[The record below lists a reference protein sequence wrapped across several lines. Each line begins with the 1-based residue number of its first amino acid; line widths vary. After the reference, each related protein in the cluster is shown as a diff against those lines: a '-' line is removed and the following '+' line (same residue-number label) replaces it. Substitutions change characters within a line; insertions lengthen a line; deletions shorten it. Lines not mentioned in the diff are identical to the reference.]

1 MERADLSD
9 SEARATGE
17 DEVQEIRR
25 SVAALCGKFPGKY
38 WREKDRE
45 RAYPAEF
52 VKALSEAGFLAV
64 LIPEQYGGAGLG
76 IRAAAAIMEEIH
88 KSGCNGAA
96 CHAQMY
102 IMGTILR
109 HGSEKQKSQWLPKI
123 ASGELRLQAF
133 GVSEPTSGTDTLS
146 LRTMAARDGDV
157 YVVNGQKVW
166 TSRAEHS
173 DLMLLLARTTPKDE
187 VEKRSEGLSVFLVD
201 MREALGNGLSI
212 KPIRTMINHAT
223 TEIFFDN
230 VRVPAENLIG
240 VEGRGFKYV
249 LDGMNAERTLIA
261 AECIGDA
268 RWFIEK
274 AVAYAKE
281 RIVFDRPIGRNQGV
295 QFPIAQAYAATE
307 AAALMVDRAVELF
320 DRGEPSGA
328 EANMA
333 KLLAAEASWKA
344 ADMCLQTHGGFGFA
358 EEYDIE
364 RKFRETRL
372 YGIAPIST
380 NLILSYIAEHVL
392 GLPRSY

>member
-1 MERADLSD
+1 MTSAHLSEPLKMDEGDLH
-9 SEARATGE
+9 
-17 DEVQEIRR
+17 EIRR
-25 SVAALCGKFPGKY
+25 CVSALCARYPGEY
-38 WREKDRE
+38 WREKDRD
-45 RAYPAEF
+45 RAYPTGF
-52 VKALSEAGFLAV
+52 VAALTEAGFLSV
-64 LIPEQYGGAGLG
+64 LIPEDYGGSGLG
-76 IRAAAAIMEEIH
+76 LAAAAAIMEEIH

-109 HGSEKQKSQWLPKI
+109 HGSDRQKTQFLPKI
-123 ASGELRLQAF
+123 ATGELRLQAF
-133 GVSEPTSGTDTLS
+133 GVTEPTSGTDTLS
-146 LRTMAARDGDV
+146 LQTTAVRKGDH

-173 DLMLLLARTTPKDE
+173 DLMLLLARTTPKDQ
-187 VEKRSEGLSVFLVD
+187 VKKRTEGLSVFLVD
-201 MREALGNGLSI
+201 MRETLGNGLTI
-212 KPIRTMINHAT
+212 KPIRAMINHAT
-223 TEIFFDN
+223 TEVFFDDMK
-230 VRVPAENLIG
+230 VPVKNLIG
-240 VEGRGFKYV
+240 EEGKGLKYV
-249 LDGMNAERTLIA
+249 LDGMNAERTLIG

-274 AVAYAKE
+274 AVAYANE
-281 RIVFDRPIGRNQGV
+281 REVFGRPIGQNQGI
-295 QFPIAQAYAATE
+295 QFPIAQCYAATE
-307 AAALMVDRAVELF
+307 AAALMVDRAVDLF
-320 DRGEPSGA
+320 DASKPSGA
-328 EANMA
+328 EANIA
-333 KLLAAEASWKA
+333 KLLAADASWKA